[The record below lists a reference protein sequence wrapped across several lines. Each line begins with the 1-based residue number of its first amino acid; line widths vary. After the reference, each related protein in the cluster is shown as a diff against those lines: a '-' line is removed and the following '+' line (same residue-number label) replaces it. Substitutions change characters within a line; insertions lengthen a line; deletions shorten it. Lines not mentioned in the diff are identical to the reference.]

1 MAATMEE
8 RGVAVG
14 LGKKGGGRKKG
25 LGFCTIQANHRWL
38 VAGTGGD
45 GWRHRAVMRHI
56 TASSN
61 GHYGHQL

>member
-25 LGFCTIQANHRWL
+25 LGFCTI
-38 VAGTGGD
+38 
-45 GWRHRAVMRHI
+45 
-56 TASSN
+56 
-61 GHYGHQL
+61 